1 MTNCSGCIS
10 LQLPL
15 LLQDHL
21 PQSPPA
27 FPHAPLHCP
36 SLFPRYRH
44 PMSCGKCWNSPA
56 PSSHFHCHS
65 QSSTAAPSNPDSRTM
80 SVQLFQTM
88 HSHLP
93 SGSAS
98 DPPCLSSHSHSGPCG
113 SDLSSHGHR
122 WQNAGCFHQRSP
134 QCKSAHRCCSRISG
148 LSILLQSPHPSTD
161 PHSGQSWNGCTAPS
175 PQALLLRQ
183 QHRALWKPGRY
194 RRRTNRRPCPSH
206 TMLPV
211 HNHFPHQ
218 TAQRPPL
225 QKIPRPAVP
234 AFR

>member
-93 SGSAS
+93 SGPTS
-98 DPPCLSSHSHSGPCG
+98 DPPCLSSHSHSVPCG
-113 SDLSSHGHR
+113 SDLSSHGRR
-122 WQNAGCFHQRSP
+122 WQNAGCFRPRSP
-134 QCKSAHRCCSRISG
+134 QYKSAHPYC
-148 LSILLQSPHPSTD
+148 
-161 PHSGQSWNGCTAPS
+161 
-175 PQALLLRQ
+175 
-183 QHRALWKPGRY
+183 
-194 RRRTNRRPCPSH
+194 
-206 TMLPV
+206 
-211 HNHFPHQ
+211 
-218 TAQRPPL
+218 
-225 QKIPRPAVP
+225 
-234 AFR
+234 

>member
-93 SGSAS
+93 SGPAS

-113 SDLSSHGHR
+113 SDLSSHGRR
-122 WQNAGCFHQRSP
+122 WQNAGCFRPRSP
-134 QCKSAHRCCSRISG
+134 HI
-148 LSILLQSPHPSTD
+148 
-161 PHSGQSWNGCTAPS
+161 
-175 PQALLLRQ
+175 
-183 QHRALWKPGRY
+183 
-194 RRRTNRRPCPSH
+194 NRRIRIVDEFQVFQSLCNRRIH
-206 TMLPV
+206 RRIHIV
-211 HNHFPHQ
+211 DNHGM
-218 TAQRPPL
+218 
-225 QKIPRPAVP
+225 AVP
-234 AFR
+234 LRHLKLCF